1 MDSKKKKKKKGGTSY
16 RSDVVFPSGNV
27 TRILIMPNKADAWNG
42 GPEMAHRHV
51 DEVDGPPGVL
61 AQLHEDSL
69 LAMKARRS
77 GMKGGMVIPGG
88 TFNGRIESG
97 PLLKES
103 ISRAWQNEMYNDLFD
118 L

>member
-1 MDSKKKKKKKGGTSY
+1 MGFVGQSFGAVLRLPIT
-16 RSDVVFPSGNV
+16 
-27 TRILIMPNKADAWNG
+27 
-42 GPEMAHRHV
+42 
-51 DEVDGPPGVL
+51 GVL

-103 ISRAWQNEMYNDLFD
+103 ISRAWQNEMDNDLFD